1 MRKVLLLLFLLGTY
15 GIAQKTIQLE
25 EGQASPDAS
34 LNDVAWIAGHW
45 KGEALGGIAEEIWSP
60 PMGGSMM
67 FVFRLVNDDKVTFYE
82 TGYIKQVGATLIM
95 QLKHFDS
102 NLKGWEEKEETI
114 DFKLVKLEKD
124 KAFFEGLT
132 FQKVGEDELQIIVLI
147 DDGKNKEEAL
157 FQLKKREN

>member
-1 MRKVLLLLFLLGTY
+1 
-15 GIAQKTIQLE
+15 
-25 EGQASPDAS
+25 
-34 LNDVAWIAGHW
+34 
-45 KGEALGGIAEEIWSP
+45 
-60 PMGGSMM
+60 
-67 FVFRLVNDDKVTFYE
+67 
-82 TGYIKQVGATLIM
+82 M